1 MKTRLLSGAVSVLC
15 LCLVAPASHA
25 QPKVKAK
32 DVPTP
37 KDRCF
42 LTCDAKLRQ
51 CLIDGTR
58 EYVCNAGAE
67 TCRKGCYQAPLTE

>member
-1 MKTRLLSGAVSVLC
+1 MKTRLLSAVLALC
-15 LCLVAPASHA
+15 FCLVVPASHA

-37 KDRCF
+37 KDRCL

-51 CLIDGTR
+51 CLIEETPED
-58 EYVCNAGAE
+58 VCNAEAE
-67 TCRKGCYQAPLTE
+67 ACRKNCDQAPPAN